1 MKSEI
6 ATTFQPFRDQL
17 EAAFVQFAARP
28 ALTYQGETWTYAE
41 LDARTRAAAAHLQRQ
56 GLRAGERVILYTADK
71 RALLLAHL
79 GAIRAGGVSLP
90 LNFKFTPSEMR
101 YYAAD
106 SGSALAVGGD
116 AELPVLQALVEDQ
129 ENSLR
134 RVLHADEFLALAPQP
149 TAPLPASTADD
160 WALLLYSSG
169 TTGQPKGVVHT
180 HANLGAAVR
189 SLADCWAFT
198 PDGRARERAALLSH
212 PRPFVCQPRKF
223 PHGRAHAHGGPISPG
238 AHPGPHRPRYGLH
251 GDSAHVLP
259 VLESA

>member
-1 MKSEI
+1 M
-6 ATTFQPFRDQL
+6 AFQPFRDQL

-41 LDARTRAAAAHLQRQ
+41 LDARTRAAAAHLQWQ

-106 SGSALAVGGD
+106 SGSVLAVGGD

-134 RVLHADEFLALAPQP
+134 ACPTRRRV
-149 TAPLPASTADD
+149 
-160 WALLLYSSG
+160 SG
-169 TTGQPKGVVHT
+169 
-180 HANLGAAVR
+180 AGAA
-189 SLADCWAFT
+189 
-198 PDGRARERAALLSH
+198 
-212 PRPFVCQPRKF
+212 
-223 PHGRAHAHGGPISPG
+223 AHGP
-238 AHPGPHRPRYGLH
+238 AARFH
-251 GDSAHVLP
+251 G
-259 VLESA
+259 